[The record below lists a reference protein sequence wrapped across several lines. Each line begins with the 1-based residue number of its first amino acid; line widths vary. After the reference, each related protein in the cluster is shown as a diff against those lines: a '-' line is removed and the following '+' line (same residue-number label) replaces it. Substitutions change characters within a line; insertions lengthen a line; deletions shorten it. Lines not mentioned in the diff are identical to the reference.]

1 MEKHDLI
8 VIGGGPGGYPAAI
21 RAAQL
26 GASVALVEKERVGG
40 TCLNWGCIPTKTLIA
55 SAHLFRMVRNADA
68 FGLRVRDAEMDY
80 SAMVLR
86 KDKVVDKLRGGVEQL
101 LKANGVTLIRG
112 EAAFQARNRLAVT
125 SGGHEIQVEAGRVI
139 IATGSAPAR
148 IPGLPESPAIQD
160 SRSFLGR
167 AGLPRSL
174 IVLGGGVIGCEFA
187 CMAAGLGVR
196 VTVVELL
203 EDLLTIADA
212 DVRGEMRSHMEK
224 QLGITV
230 LTGQPLE
237 AVEADG
243 SGVKGR
249 VGSQALQ
256 AECLLVAVG
265 RKPHTGGLGLD
276 KAGVRTG
283 EKGFIAIDDGCRT
296 SAASVYAV
304 GDVTGWS
311 QLAHAATAQGLAAAE
326 NACGGRASLKGR
338 VVPSCIFTDP
348 EIGLAGLT
356 EQEARKQGRAVKTGK
371 FPFAALGRALASGE
385 SSGFVKWIVDAA
397 TGQLLGAQAV
407 GLNAT
412 ELIGEAALAIQAEL
426 TSVEIA
432 RAIHAH
438 PTLSEAWME
447 AAHAVQG
454 ECIHAAPRRNKK
466 KGLQ

>member
-1 MEKHDLI
+1 MEKYDLI

-26 GASVALVEKERVGG
+26 GASVALVEKERIGG

-80 SAMVLR
+80 SAMALR
-86 KDKVVDKLRGGVEQL
+86 KDGIVDKLRNGVEQL

-112 EAAFQARNRLAVT
+112 AASFQTRNRLAVT
-125 SGGHEIQVEAGRVI
+125 REGLDTQVEAGRVI

-148 IPGLPESPAIQD
+148 IPNMPESPAIQD

-167 AGLPRSL
+167 TGLPRSL

-203 EDLLTIADA
+203 EDLLMMADA
-212 DVRGEMRSHMEK
+212 DVRGEIRRHMEK

-230 LTGQPLE
+230 LTGRPLE
-237 AVEADG
+237 AVEADDA
-243 SGVKGR
+243 GVKGR
-249 VGSQALQ
+249 VDSQELK

-265 RKPHTGGLGLD
+265 RKPYTDGLGLD
-276 KAGVRTG
+276 KAGVRAG
-283 EKGFIAIDDGCRT
+283 DKGFIAVDDLCRT
-296 SAASVYAV
+296 SAATVYAI

-326 NACGGRASLKGR
+326 NACGLRASLKGR

-407 GLNAT
+407 GPNAT

-426 TSVEIA
+426 TAREIA
-432 RAIHAH
+432 RVIHAH

-454 ECIHAAPRRNKK
+454 ECIHAAPRRNNK